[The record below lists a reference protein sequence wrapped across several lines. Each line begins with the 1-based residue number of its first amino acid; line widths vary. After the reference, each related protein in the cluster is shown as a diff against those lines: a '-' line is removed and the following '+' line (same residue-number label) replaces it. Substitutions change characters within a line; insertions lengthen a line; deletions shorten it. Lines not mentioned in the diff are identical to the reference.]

1 MYAAI
6 NKKKKIVTTGQSK
19 GQVRRKLCQMGLNFS
34 YNIIEIEEKE
44 KSICPVCGETLKI
57 EDNKLVPA
65 GQSKCFFC
73 ANGIKFN

>member
-44 KSICPVCGETLKI
+44 KSMCPVCGSVLKVSNDTLTPT
-57 EDNKLVPA
+57 DQN
-65 GQSKCFFC
+65 KCFFC
-73 ANGIKFN
+73 SGGIKLN